1 MFAVIVNVIT
11 VLIGSTVGLLCKKGI
26 PKRLSDAVM
35 LGIGMCTLYI
45 GVSGTLKGE
54 NTIVLILSMVLGA
67 IIGTALDIDGGINRL
82 GKWIENKFSHEG
94 EKVSIAQGFVTACLL
109 FCVGAMTIVGS
120 LNAGLTGDYEMLLTK
135 SVLDL
140 ISSAMLSVSL
150 GIGVMFAAVFVLVFQ
165 GAIVLLAGV
174 LQPLLTAAAINE
186 IVCAGSLLIV
196 GLGLN
201 LMGITKIKVADY
213 LPAIVIA
220 PILCAIIQA
229 VPALSA
235 FFG

>member
-94 EKVSIAQGFVTACLL
+94 EKISIAQGFVTACLL

-120 LNAGLTGDYEMLLTK
+120 LNAGLTGDYYVIEHLHAKKLGACEQSARHIPVFLTRGNAPRRMIMDLCIVFSYVKSAPELLK
-135 SVLDL
+135 NQCV
-140 ISSAMLSVSL
+140 
-150 GIGVMFAAVFVLVFQ
+150 Q
-165 GAIVLLAGV
+165 
-174 LQPLLTAAAINE
+174 
-186 IVCAGSLLIV
+186 
-196 GLGLN
+196 
-201 LMGITKIKVADY
+201 
-213 LPAIVIA
+213 
-220 PILCAIIQA
+220 
-229 VPALSA
+229 
-235 FFG
+235 

>member
-1 MFAVIVNVIT
+1 MFAVIVNTIT
-11 VLIGSTVGLLCKKGI
+11 VLLGSTVGLLFKKGI
-26 PKRLSDAVM
+26 PQKLSDAVM
-35 LGIGMCTLYI
+35 LGIGLCTLYI
-45 GVSGTLKGE
+45 GISGTLKGE

-67 IIGTALDIDGGINRL
+67 IVGTALDIDGAINRL
-82 GKWIENKFSHEG
+82 GGWIEHRFSRKG
-94 EKVSIAQGFVTACLL
+94 EKVSVAQGFVTACLL

-150 GIGVMFAAVFVLVFQ
+150 GIGVMFAAAFVFAFQ
-165 GAIVLLAGV
+165 GSLVLLAGL
-174 LQPLLTAAAINE
+174 LQPLLTASAINE
-186 IVCAGSLLIV
+186 IICAGSLLIV